1 MKDRPDERMDE
12 RDVVQVMPRGC
23 SFDAATRSSQSMSQ
37 AKPWQIAVV
46 ALGLLGGVGGVVYAV
61 RSNPGIELASSV
73 PMVDV
78 ITGELFDFE
87 IPKKGSLVF
96 PEINPATG
104 KETLFPVI
112 KDEAGNWKLAERY
125 AGGLQD
131 LKMKPEELA
140 VDRATGAVRV
150 KDGKPKRISR

>member
-1 MKDRPDERMDE
+1 
-12 RDVVQVMPRGC
+12 
-23 SFDAATRSSQSMSQ
+23 MSH

-46 ALGLLGGVGGVVYAV
+46 ALGLIGGIGGIVYSL
-61 RSNPGIELASSV
+61 RSNPGLDLADSV

-78 ITGELFDFE
+78 LTGELYDFE

-104 KETLFPVI
+104 KETLFPI
-112 KDEAGNWKLAERY
+112 TKDESGNWKLAERY
-125 AGGLQD
+125 AGGLKQ
-131 LKMKPEELA
+131 LNLKPEELV
-140 VDRATGAVRV
+140 VDEATGIVRV